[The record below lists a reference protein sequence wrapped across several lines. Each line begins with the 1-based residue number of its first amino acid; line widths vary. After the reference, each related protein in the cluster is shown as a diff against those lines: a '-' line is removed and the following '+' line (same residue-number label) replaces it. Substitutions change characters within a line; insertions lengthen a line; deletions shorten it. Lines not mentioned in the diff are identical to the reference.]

1 MPNLSI
7 DLAQLTTKDLEDT
20 IVETKATLLEVV
32 NESKASLLRIES
44 ELKKVSDGT
53 RVSARTFEKYDVD
66 QLRPLVA
73 TLFEELHSCKDQLSK
88 SVYTLESEFDYWS
101 QHPTYLRDAL
111 THLKSNEIIINLDK
125 QLLKIEQSHIDL
137 TAQFKCQMT
146 ELKQLK
152 TSVTSQP
159 PLLTQAELQQCHSV
173 QLKELKDLTT
183 AINSQPKPLPPVLDY
198 TKIKFPPLPPL
209 PPPTKQPVT
218 PSPASIRKEIRNS
231 QDSERRKCNVIIRGL
246 KCDTETDPD
255 EAVKAFLNNC
265 NIENFNL
272 YQNDMVTAHIL
283 NKQGDKCTIRVVFN
297 NSWTADNVLNSA
309 HRLKKCPNK
318 LYQNVYVAK
327 DRTDEEM
334 KHHRKLVSELKL
346 KIAAQPDTRWVIQD
360 DEIVNKGL
368 FC

>member
-1 MPNLSI
+1 M
-7 DLAQLTTKDLEDT
+7 
-20 IVETKATLLEVV
+20 V
-32 NESKASLLRIES
+32 NESKASLIRIES

-183 AINSQPKPLPPVLDY
+183 AINSQPKPLPGPQYLTTPRSSSLLY
-198 TKIKFPPLPPL
+198 PLYLLLLNSLLHPP
-209 PPPTKQPVT
+209 QQ
-218 PSPASIRKEIRNS
+218 A
-231 QDSERRKCNVIIRGL
+231 SERRSGI
-246 KCDTETDPD
+246 
-255 EAVKAFLNNC
+255 
-265 NIENFNL
+265 
-272 YQNDMVTAHIL
+272 
-283 NKQGDKCTIRVVFN
+283 
-297 NSWTADNVLNSA
+297 
-309 HRLKKCPNK
+309 HRT
-318 LYQNVYVAK
+318 QSVESV
-327 DRTDEEM
+327 M
-334 KHHRKLVSELKL
+334 
-346 KIAAQPDTRWVIQD
+346 
-360 DEIVNKGL
+360 
-368 FC
+368 

>member
-1 MPNLSI
+1 MPNYS
-7 DLAQLTTKDLEDT
+7 LAQLTAKDLEDL

-32 NESKASLLRIES
+32 NESKTSLLRIES

-73 TLFEELHSCKDQLSK
+73 TLFQELHSCKDQLSK
-88 SVYTLESEFDYWS
+88 SVDTLESEFNYWS
-101 QHPTYLRDAL
+101 YNPTYLRDAL
-111 THLKSNEIIINLDK
+111 THLKTDEIIMNFDK
-125 QLLKIEQSHIDL
+125 HLLKIEQSHIDL
-137 TAQFKCQMT
+137 SAQFKCQMT
-146 ELKQLK
+146 ELEQLK

-159 PLLTQAELQQCHSV
+159 PLLTQAELQQCHSI

-209 PPPTKQPVT
+209 PPPTKQPVI
-218 PSPASIRKEIRNS
+218 PSPATIRKEIRNS
-231 QDSERRKCNVIIRGL
+231 QDAERRKCNVIVRGL

-255 EAVKAFLNNC
+255 VAAKAFLNSC

-272 YQNDMVTAHIL
+272 YQNDLVTAHIL
-283 NKQGDKCTIRVVFN
+283 NKQGDKSTIRVVFN
-297 NSWTADNVLNSA
+297 NHWTADNVLNSA

-318 LYQNVYVAK
+318 LYQTVYIAK

-346 KIAAQPDTRWVIQD
+346 KIAAQPTNRWVIQN